1 MSDLF
6 LTSAGLELGDID
18 DDVKSNG
25 ITVQVENVVGELV
38 KFQLGDKPYV
48 RFLTDDLFNAFCLAN
63 KQITQALLKYNSE
76 TCIINFS
83 SYNYIVEKSL
93 GKAII
98 TIEGSD
104 VKK

>member
-6 LTSAGLELGDID
+6 LTSAGLELGDNND
-18 DDVKSNG
+18 EAKPTG
-25 ITVQVENVVGELV
+25 ITVEVENVVGDLV

-63 KQITQALLKYNSE
+63 KQITQALVKYNSE
-76 TCIINFS
+76 TCIINFN
-83 SYNYIVEKSL
+83 SYNYILEKSL

>member
-18 DDVKSNG
+18 NNTSPNE
-25 ITVQVENVVGELV
+25 ITVQVENVVGNLV

-48 RFLTDDLFNAFCLAN
+48 RFLTDDLYNAFCLAN
-63 KQITQALLKYNSE
+63 KQITQAVVKYNSE

-83 SYNYIVEKSL
+83 SYNYMIEKSL